1 MNDPENPDLTNHDSS
16 WTQLTAPDS
25 HFFHRDTS
33 DIFSDFVG
41 NLHASSQSDHHH
53 HPHSLRFDTG
63 LTPTSGVPSS
73 VTTTTLPSTPSSSS
87 SPAAALSV
95 AVTEVS
101 TSNDLPATSSSTEDP
116 TENSTASAAKA
127 PETPK
132 KEKKKAQ
139 KRIRQPRFAFMT
151 KSDVDHLEDGYRWR
165 KYGQKAVKNSPFP
178 RSYYRCTNSRCTV
191 KKRVERSSE
200 DPLIVITTYEGQ
212 HCHQTTGF
220 PRGGI
225 LTAHDPS
232 NFTSHHL
239 LPPPLSD
246 PYYYQELLHQLHRDN
261 TSSLRLPQSTTE
273 GPAAVSSINPPE
285 EGLLGDIV
293 PQTMRNT

>member
-1 MNDPENPDLTNHDSS
+1 MNRQSKESVNANPTPKIGVDLGGKTPN
-16 WTQLTAPDS
+16 S

-33 DIFSDFVG
+33 DIFSDFVR

-53 HPHSLRFDTG
+53 HPHSLRFGTG
-63 LTPTSGVPSS
+63 LTPSSGVPSS

-127 PETPK
+127 LETPK

-151 KSDVDHLEDGYRWR
+151 KSDVDNLEDGYRWR

-178 RSYYRCTNSRCTV
+178 R
-191 KKRVERSSE
+191 
-200 DPLIVITTYEGQ
+200 
-212 HCHQTTGF
+212 
-220 PRGGI
+220 
-225 LTAHDPS
+225 
-232 NFTSHHL
+232 
-239 LPPPLSD
+239 
-246 PYYYQELLHQLHRDN
+246 DN

-273 GPAAVSSINPPE
+273 GPAAVSFINPPE
-285 EGLLGDIV
+285 EGLLGDI
-293 PQTMRNT
+293 

>member
-1 MNDPENPDLTNHDSS
+1 MTFSNIYYLQKESYIYIYMVHQRSS
-16 WTQLTAPDS
+16 N
-25 HFFHRDTS
+25 
-33 DIFSDFVG
+33 IFLLLF
-41 NLHASSQSDHHH
+41 
-53 HPHSLRFDTG
+53 
-63 LTPTSGVPSS
+63 
-73 VTTTTLPSTPSSSS
+73 
-87 SPAAALSV
+87 
-95 AVTEVS
+95 
-101 TSNDLPATSSSTEDP
+101 
-116 TENSTASAAKA
+116 
-127 PETPK
+127 
-132 KEKKKAQ
+132 
-139 KRIRQPRFAFMT
+139 IC
-151 KSDVDHLEDGYRWR
+151 
-165 KYGQKAVKNSPFP
+165 

>member
-1 MNDPENPDLTNHDSS
+1 MTNLQTLTSS
-16 WTQLTAPDS
+16 TETLPTSSLTL
-25 HFFHRDTS
+25 
-33 DIFSDFVG
+33 

-53 HPHSLRFDTG
+53 HPHSLRFGTG
-63 LTPTSGVPSS
+63 LTPSSGVPSS

-127 PETPK
+127 LETPK

-151 KSDVDHLEDGYRWR
+151 KSDVDNLEDGYRWR
-165 KYGQKAVKNSPFP
+165 KYGQKAVKN
-178 RSYYRCTNSRCTV
+178 N
-191 KKRVERSSE
+191 
-200 DPLIVITTYEGQ
+200 
-212 HCHQTTGF
+212 
-220 PRGGI
+220 
-225 LTAHDPS
+225 
-232 NFTSHHL
+232 
-239 LPPPLSD
+239 
-246 PYYYQELLHQLHRDN
+246 PYYHQELLHQLHRDN

-273 GPAAVSSINPPE
+273 GPAAVSFINPPE